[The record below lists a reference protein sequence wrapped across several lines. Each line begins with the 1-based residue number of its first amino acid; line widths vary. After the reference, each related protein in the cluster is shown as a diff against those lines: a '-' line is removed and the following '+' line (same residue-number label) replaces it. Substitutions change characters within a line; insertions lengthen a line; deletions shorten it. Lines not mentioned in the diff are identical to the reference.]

1 MNPILT
7 FLKEKQKENEDF
19 NTDIMKL
26 IENSSIRLN
35 ISLAKAV
42 EKLNVLQKFKVADHL
57 KEISEVVNNINEES
71 GFKFK
76 DGSVLIITD
85 GRLNGLNNSESKLWL
100 NGLYIKEKINII
112 IDNNINNLIIS
123 NNVDNEVKEKRLKL
137 RP

>member
-7 FLKEKQKENEDF
+7 FLKEKQKEREESDN
-19 NTDIMKL
+19 DIMKQ

-57 KEISEVVNNINEES
+57 KEISEVVNNINDES

-76 DGSVLIITD
+76 DDSVLIITD
-85 GRLNGLNNSESKLWL
+85 GRLNGLSNSESKLWL
-100 NGLYIKEKINII
+100 NGLYIKERINII
-112 IDNNINNLIIS
+112 IDNDINNLII
-123 NNVDNEVKEKRLKL
+123 NNIDNEVKEKRLKL

>member
-19 NTDIMKL
+19 NTDIMKQ

-76 DGSVLIITD
+76 DGSVLIIND

-123 NNVDNEVKEKRLKL
+123 NNFDNEVKEKRLKL
-137 RP
+137 RT

>member
-7 FLKEKQKENEDF
+7 FLKEKQKEKEEIDN
-19 NTDIMKL
+19 DIMKQ

-57 KEISEVVNNINEES
+57 RELSEVVNNINDES

-100 NGLYIKEKINII
+100 NGLYIKEKINVI
-112 IDNNINNLIIS
+112 IDSDINNLII
-123 NNVDNEVKEKRLKL
+123 NNIDNEVKEKRLKL
-137 RP
+137 TP

>member
-7 FLKEKQKENEDF
+7 FLKEKQKEKEEIDN
-19 NTDIMKL
+19 DIMKQ

-57 KEISEVVNNINEES
+57 RELSEVVNNINDES

-100 NGLYIKEKINII
+100 NGLYIKEKINVI
-112 IDNNINNLIIS
+112 IDSDINNLII
-123 NNVDNEVKEKRLKL
+123 NNIDNEVKEKCLKL
-137 RP
+137 TP

>member
-7 FLKEKQKENEDF
+7 FSKEKQKEREESDN
-19 NTDIMKL
+19 DIMKQ

-57 KEISEVVNNINEES
+57 KEISEVVNNINDES

-76 DGSVLIITD
+76 DDSVLIITD
-85 GRLNGLNNSESKLWL
+85 GRLNGLSNSESKLWL
-100 NGLYIKEKINII
+100 NGLYIKERINII
-112 IDNNINNLIIS
+112 IDNDINNLII
-123 NNVDNEVKEKRLKL
+123 NNIDNEVKEKRLKL